1 MKKTNK
7 HERLTGWFQ
16 LLRLPHIFTVPG
28 DPLAG
33 FLIAGGLLLE
43 TRGFFSIAAACF
55 ISMAVSLFGI
65 ITNDLA
71 DIQIDSTQHPDRPL
85 PRGVVSPRAASYAA
99 QLCFLAAVVPAI
111 CLGWRF
117 FFVTFVALISIYTYN
132 FYVKYRPKR
141 ASMMMAVMRDLTFGL
156 GILVVSDIPIWRI
169 LMLILYG
176 VGLFLYYCGLNEI
189 TRSETLSKMVRPGGG
204 KMLAGACCCCAV
216 VVVFLVI
223 HPSSGQTDAQK
234 TAAVPANAPSM
245 QVSDTQ
251 ASAPADMQAADMQ
264 AADIQQKASDAQA
277 SVPAS
282 MQASDAQKTTASHRN
297 LVFGLLAVLLCAV
310 YLLVALW
317 VYQVSRTGASPARVQ
332 MAVHVSFRAALLV
345 QSAVTASCGL
355 VVLPVVLLLCLAF
368 SAFAE
373 KYSCS

>member
-1 MKKTNK
+1 MKTPNK

-28 DPLAG
+28 DPLAA

-43 TRGFFSIAAACF
+43 TRGFLSIAAACF
-55 ISMAVSLFGI
+55 ISMALSLFGI

-85 PRGVVSPRAASYAA
+85 PRGLVSPRAASYAA

-117 FFVTFVALISIYTYN
+117 FFVTFVALVSIYSYN

-141 ASMMMAVMRDLTFGL
+141 ASVMMAVMRDLTFGL
-156 GILVVSDIPIWRI
+156 GILVVPDISIRRI
-169 LMLILYG
+169 LLLIVYG

-204 KMLAGACCCCAV
+204 RMLAGAGLCV
-216 VVVFLVI
+216 IVPLVFTIRLMRVSTTLV
-223 HPSSGQTDAQK
+223 P
-234 TAAVPANAPSM
+234 VM
-245 QVSDTQ
+245 
-251 ASAPADMQAADMQ
+251 
-264 AADIQQKASDAQA
+264 
-277 SVPAS
+277 
-282 MQASDAQKTTASHRN
+282 
-297 LVFGLLAVLLCAV
+297 FGLLAILLCIM
-310 YLLVALW
+310 YLLIALW
-317 VYQVSRTGASPARVQ
+317 VYQVSRTGASPARIQ
-332 MAVHVSFRAALLV
+332 MAVLASMRAALLV
-345 QSAVTASCGL
+345 QAAVTASCGL
-355 VVLPVVLLLCLAF
+355 VVLPVILLLCLVF

>member
-1 MKKTNK
+1 MKNSKK
-7 HERLTGWFQ
+7 HDRLTGWFQ

-55 ISMAVSLFGI
+55 ISMALSLFGI

-117 FFVTFVALISIYTYN
+117 FFVTFVALISIYSYN

-141 ASMMMAVMRDLTFGL
+141 ASVMMAVMRDLTFGL
-156 GILVVSDIPIWRI
+156 GILIVPGISLVRI
-169 LMLILYG
+169 LLLIVYG

-204 KMLAGACCCCAV
+204 RMLAGAGLC
-216 VVVFLVI
+216 VI
-223 HPSSGQTDAQK
+223 
-234 TAAVPANAPSM
+234 APLLFTIRLMRDS
-245 QVSDTQ
+245 
-251 ASAPADMQAADMQ
+251 
-264 AADIQQKASDAQA
+264 
-277 SVPAS
+277 
-282 MQASDAQKTTASHRN
+282 TT
-297 LVFGLLAVLLCAV
+297 LLPVMFGLLAILLCAV

-317 VYQVSRTGASPARVQ
+317 VNQVSRTGASPARVQ
-332 MAVHVSFRAALLV
+332 MAVHASFRAALLV
-345 QSAVTASCGL
+345 QTAVTASCGL
-355 VVLPVVLLLCLAF
+355 VVLPVILLLCLVF